1 METLCF
7 KKPLRLKPLLLAVM
21 LVFRV
26 ETVLVDE
33 DEWVMQDSNS
43 PAVDNETNEESLPE
57 PSTQPASVQPQPTW
71 DPWIDPLAEA
81 NIDTYAGTDASA
93 AATTTEPAARVHCSE
108 VAVTKPCERVC
119 GAQGATTTTE
129 SGCDKMPTLSI
140 RADGGKVQSG
150 DYAAIHGLL
159 GVSTMSW
166 NAADGSGSK
175 GAAAIAKGN
184 GSD

>member
-1 METLCF
+1 MGDARQQQSRCRRQRNQRR
-7 KKPLRLKPLLLAVM
+7 KLARAKHAASQRATTAD
-21 LVFRV
+21 LGS
-26 ETVLVDE
+26 VDRSFDGSE
-33 DEWVMQDSNS
+33 HE
-43 PAVDNETNEESLPE
+43 
-57 PSTQPASVQPQPTW
+57 
-71 DPWIDPLAEA
+71 
-81 NIDTYAGTDASA
+81 DTYAGTDASA
-93 AATTTEPAARVHCSE
+93 AATTTEPAARVHCSD

-150 DYAAIHGLL
+150 DYAAIHGLPC
-159 GVSTMSW
+159 VSTMSW